1 MEFDIPLKLADL
13 ETPQREGALGPKAH
27 VDVAGMSDAE
37 ANDLVEQT
45 AYDLCENDALCVLEQ
60 DVFDRA
66 YACARDFAALKPIG
80 RIRIT
85 DALCSNLSVLS
96 ASVASLLASGAGD
109 AADATDVV
117 ASHREALKA
126 YACLVHH
133 IADVADAEARATA
146 GVAAAT
152 SAPGAGKADKKAAKK
167 TKGAPLVE
175 WKWEEQR
182 ERVMHVM
189 AGVLDADLWNLFR
202 PRQPSEAFLGL
213 FTKLG
218 CLALESQPALRS
230 KITKGAAFSML
241 GACALKW
248 GQLENVTTAL
258 VHLLNKHEHLPGP
271 IAECAAVAADR
282 FENARLAAALLRE
295 VASVD
300 PAEYKRQQ
308 LSDAKG
314 VSAVGVFVAELAQRM
329 PKTTMTN
336 ISLLLPHLDGEAYSL
351 RSALVTVLGHLV
363 CSDASSGSLTEDRD
377 RSTSDA
383 STPLL
388 RAKQGFLD
396 LLVERVHDVSAFT
409 RARVLQTWAAMAE
422 KKAVPLS
429 HWLVVADLAIGRLG
443 DKSALV
449 RKAAMHLLAV
459 MLGFNPFAPQLPS
472 SAFASSLKEY
482 EAKLA
487 QMAPPPR
494 ETPETVP
501 EGDEANAER
510 DAADEEK
517 DASNDEEK
525 KNASDDEEKNAS
537 EQEAPRQEPNGA
549 AETAETAADPPPST
563 QPELDGGV
571 EAVRTMV
578 AALKTALGF
587 AVQMSGAVHVLC
599 RLLAS
604 STPSD
609 AIEATGLLVRLR
621 QFGVDGADEGVR
633 RMLGLVFS
641 RDAAVRDAAVE
652 AVDVLFLSGADSPV
666 AAAAALAEVASAS
679 ALGELAALEEV
690 LKLLVADGRVPP
702 DGAVVRAVWALATA
716 REASDA
722 ARAAAFTVLA
732 MAAATAPEVV
742 VPHVDHAAAAL
753 ERACRAG
760 DGALAR
766 AAAALLARAR
776 PGGNAGTKESAGVAS
791 PALAPDGAAFAA
803 LAKVLSPGSALSGR
817 AWYPAAEQSIAA
829 LYALHPDPE
838 GAASDVIRSFAAA
851 AFNPKKKDD
860 DASQHA
866 EDAEAENAEENATE
880 NDAENDAP
888 KAKASAKTTAS
899 AVDAAQLSRFLFV
912 LGEVGLRH
920 LVHVEGLGRAVRR
933 ARVARDRAA
942 AEASEAAAAAGK
954 RGGEEAEL
962 AAALGQGAVGEDLE
976 LDNAREACE
985 AELLAFESEARGRK
999 QSGKGLVAAYAPVVV
1014 ALCGHPAIAAGH
1026 PLLRGAALAALSR
1039 LMAIDGG
1046 FCEAHLALIF
1056 TRLRDESDKGTR
1068 AALMVA
1074 LGDLAFRFPNAVEPW
1089 TEHLYGVREW
1099 GNSLHDPDSGVR
1111 QHAIT
1116 VLAHLVLNDMMK
1128 VKGHIAEMARCLEDP
1143 DPRVAAVAKL
1153 LFAELSRKHGNP
1165 IYNLLPDLLSRLS
1178 GDAATSPEAFRAIMT
1193 RLLGFIDKDRQTE
1206 ALADKFVHRFAEAAL
1221 APTPK
1226 PARDVAFC
1234 ISALALSDR
1243 AFKKFMDAWKL
1254 YEPALYDREV
1264 FAHLDA
1270 VVAKAKKTYG
1280 GKKAFAKNACETD
1293 AAGDVSALEGPRK
1306 EIEDFER
1313 RMAAAHVERFESY
1326 RSARRAEGHAV
1337 DEDETPAVTLGGGEE
1352 RSGKEGPECAAEP
1365 PDADGEAHPE
1375 TSGGGAEAAEAAAAA
1390 DDDAPSAPKAL
1401 AEEEARAEAEAE
1413 NDENAPGENAPDA
1426 GAPEENAPE
1435 ENAPEPAPKRGRKP
1449 AAKKEKKAKPAAK
1462 KTQEE
1467 TDAPVRSSRRALRAK

>member
-1 MEFDIPLKLADL
+1 MVSSELTSPRSALFSPGAMEFDIPLKLNDL
-13 ETPQREGALGPKAH
+13 ETPQREGALAPKLH
-27 VDVAGMSDAE
+27 VDVAGLNDSE
-37 ANDLVEQT
+37 ANELVERV
-45 AYDLCENDALCVLEQ
+45 AYDLCENDALCILEQ

-66 YACARDFAALKPIG
+66 YACARDFVALKPIG
-80 RIRIT
+80 RIRLT

-109 AADATDVV
+109 ASDATDVV
-117 ASHREALKA
+117 ASHREALKT
-126 YACLVHH
+126 YATLVHH
-133 IADVADAEARATA
+133 VADVADAEARATA

-152 SAPGAGKADKKAAKK
+152 SAPGAGKAAANKGKKQ
-167 TKGAPLVE
+167 KGAPLVE

-189 AGVLDADLWNLFR
+189 SGVLDADLWNLFR
-202 PRQPSEAFLGL
+202 PRQPSEQFLGL
-213 FTKLG
+213 FIKLG
-218 CLALESQPALRS
+218 SSAMESQQALRS
-230 KITKGAAFSML
+230 KITKHASFNML

-248 GQLENVTTAL
+248 GQLENVTTTL

-295 VASVD
+295 VASVS
-300 PAEYKRQQ
+300 PEEYKRQQ

-314 VSAVGVFVAELAQRM
+314 VSAVGVFVSELAQRM

-363 CSDASSGSLTEDRD
+363 CSDAASGSLNDDRD
-377 RSTSDA
+377 RSTAD
-383 STPLL
+383 STAPLL

-409 RARVLQTWAAMAE
+409 RARVLQTWSAMAE

-449 RKAAMHLLAV
+449 RKAAMNLLAT

-472 SAFASSLKEY
+472 SAFAESLKEY

-487 QMAPPPR
+487 LMAPPEP
-494 ETPETVP
+494 EPVAVPETIE
-501 EGDEANAER
+501 EGDENAVEEALEGKEQV
-510 DAADEEK
+510 DAEGEDAK
-517 DASNDEEK
+517 DAPVEGESTEPEKAPEE
-525 KNASDDEEKNAS
+525 
-537 EQEAPRQEPNGA
+537 QPT
-549 AETAETAADPPPST
+549 ETFS

-587 AVQMSGAVHVLC
+587 AVQMGGAVGVLC

-641 RDAAVRDAAVE
+641 RDVSIRDAAVE

-666 AAAAALAEVASAS
+666 AAAAALAEVASAA

-702 DGAVVRAVWALATA
+702 EGAVIRATWALATA

-722 ARAAAFTVLA
+722 ARAAAFTVLS
-732 MAAATAPEVV
+732 MAAATSPEVIA
-742 VPHVDHAAAAL
+742 PHVDHAAAAL
-753 ERACRAG
+753 ERACRSG

-766 AAAALLARAR
+766 AAAALLSRGR
-776 PGGNAGTKESAGVAS
+776 PGGNAGTKDSAGIAT
-791 PALAPDGAAFAA
+791 PALAPDGPVFAA
-803 LAKVLSPGSALSGR
+803 LAKVLSPGSSLTGR
-817 AWYPAAEQSIAA
+817 AWYPAAEQSIAT

-851 AFNPKKKDD
+851 AF
-860 DASQHA
+860 
-866 EDAEAENAEENATE
+866 
-880 NDAENDAP
+880 
-888 KAKASAKTTAS
+888 SAKKPTTEEPVPETEEAPETEAPPTKANPAS
-899 AVDAAQLSRFLFV
+899 TVDAAQLSRFLFV

-920 LVHVEGLGRAVRR
+920 LVHVESLGRAVRR

-942 AEASEAAAAAGK
+942 SEASEAAAAAGK
-954 RGGEEAEL
+954 DGGEEAEL
-962 AAALGQGAVGEDLE
+962 AASLGQGAVSEDLH
-976 LDNAREACE
+976 LDNARETCE
-985 AELLAFESEARGRK
+985 AELLAFTTSK
-999 QSGKGLVAAYAPVVV
+999 NKGKGLVAAYAPVVV
-1014 ALCGHPAIAAGH
+1014 ALCGHPAVAQGH
-1026 PLLRGAALAALSR
+1026 ALLRGAALAALSR

-1046 FCEAHLALIF
+1046 FCEEHLALIF
-1056 TRLRDESDKGTR
+1056 TRLRDEPDKGTR

-1089 TEHLYGVREW
+1089 TEHLYGLREW
-1099 GNSLHDPDSGVR
+1099 GNSLHDSDSGVR

-1143 DPRVAAVAKL
+1143 DPRVASVAKL

-1178 GDAATSPEAFRAIMT
+1178 GDESVTPLAFQNIMT

-1206 ALADKFVHRFAEAAL
+1206 ALADKFTNRFAEAAL
-1221 APTPK
+1221 ASTPK

-1234 ISALALSDR
+1234 LSALTLSDK

-1254 YEPALYDREV
+1254 YEPALYDKEV
-1264 FAHLDA
+1264 FIALSS
-1270 VVAKAKKTYG
+1270 VVLKAKKTYG
-1280 GKKAFAKNACETD
+1280 GKAAKAAK
-1293 AAGDVSALEGPRK
+1293 AAGGDDSTLSEGPKK
-1306 EIEDFER
+1306 EVEDFELK
-1313 RMAAAHVERFESY
+1313 MAHAHVERFESY
-1326 RSARRAEGHAV
+1326 RSAKRAEGHV
-1337 DEDETPAVTLGGGEE
+1337 FDDDDVPAVTIE
-1352 RSGKEGPECAAEP
+1352 RPGAEGAEP
-1365 PDADGEAHPE
+1365 GDEATDE
-1375 TSGGGAEAAEAAAAA
+1375 
-1390 DDDAPSAPKAL
+1390 
-1401 AEEEARAEAEAE
+1401 AEEEHPLGALDGAATATDSEFVPAAVADDTSGPTLVPEEGNEEEEE
-1413 NDENAPGENAPDA
+1413 NDENDA
-1426 GAPEENAPE
+1426 TAADEP
-1435 ENAPEPAPKRGRKP
+1435 APEPVKKGRK
-1449 AAKKEKKAKPAAK
+1449 AADKKTKEPTKEKKAKATKEKTAKAK
-1462 KTQEE
+1462 KTKEVKDE
-1467 TDAPVRSSRRALRAK
+1467 SDAPVRASRRALRTK